1 MLSTFSFSEFL
12 EESRPRKERVLVRLV
27 VKIDEVQS
35 AVRTESG
42 SSGVSFT
49 GNQRSGLK
57 LACTFLHEL
66 NSNFPKYPSVTAE
79 LRFQHQEGQKTLTY
93 IQELNSSKRSVYLQN
108 RIKPRAW
115 LLPRVLSIT
124 LCSVTD

>member
-1 MLSTFSFSEFL
+1 MGKCRIRTGLVGKETLVLSTFSFSEFL

-66 NSNFPKYPSVTAE
+66 NSNFPKYPSVTAQS
-79 LRFQHQEGQKTLTY
+79 FG
-93 IQELNSSKRSVYLQN
+93 SSIRRGRKH
-108 RIKPRAW
+108 
-115 LLPRVLSIT
+115 
-124 LCSVTD
+124 